1 MKNVTGVKRQVW
13 IYLVAAS
20 IISLLGFSCTRKN
33 SNVSKISLALPSYK
47 GKSSGQSKSSSS
59 SSVLSGQTKS
69 TNAITSKKLS
79 TQSEGGSW
87 EIEDATD
94 ISEIACYAV
103 FVGGPGLDYK
113 SCKNSEGIE
122 VVRFGQEA
130 GIFKPGQN
138 IELDVPSGKGR
149 RIFLIG
155 FKTDDTT
162 SFEHC
167 YDIFSTHA
175 SPPKEHLSTPL
186 IVGKATLDLAPGNAD
201 VNIVASL
208 TGSEKF
214 EDCSFFQGGG
224 SGGGGTNP
232 PPPVAENLFG
242 DGGDGDIVITST
254 GPSQSNVST
263 YGFFSGYTP
272 GYRGLP
278 STKIFGASRRIVGID
293 STGLILS
300 TSSSFTN
307 YEFEIGDEIL
317 FHVVSG
323 RSLIDPDLNACGGGL
338 HRGDFKFARVTNV
351 PGSTSIEIDHPIAPI
366 PAAINNSNLSAPI
379 SFSGYFC
386 HIQIIRVP
394 NFNQITVQ
402 PGAVHY
408 MLSGTYNWGDV
419 TGLTVFRAKS
429 LVLNSSSTLTIKS
442 DGSGFNA
449 TAFSDGGSLFGPGG
463 STGSANENGGGNE
476 PSSGGAGGGG
486 SAISAGGDGGANS
499 GSGGSAVD
507 YCVGPCSIYGGKKI
521 MYGGAGGGVNTVT
534 GGSGGGG
541 LLIFIGDIQGPGLLE
556 LKASGSQGS
565 SDRAGGGAGG
575 TIHLSAREIHSNIN
589 ASVNGGIGITGG
601 GSGGGGG
608 GAGGVSEVNYCASVS
623 STTVA
628 NLQTGASSSGGAG
641 GAGSTPDGNPG
652 LPGINLV
659 NDLQNYCSAY

>member
-1 MKNVTGVKRQVW
+1 VKNVTGVKRQVW

-47 GKSSGQSKSSSS
+47 GKSSGQSKSSST
-59 SSVLSGQTKS
+59 SSVLPGQTQS
-69 TNAITSKKLS
+69 TNAVTSKKLS
-79 TQSEGGSW
+79 TQSADGSW
-87 EIEDATD
+87 EIADATD

-149 RIFLIG
+149 RVFLIG

-162 SFEHC
+162 TFEHC
-167 YDIFSTHA
+167 YDIFGTQA
-175 SPPKEHLSTPL
+175 SPPKEHLSAPL
-186 IVGKATLDLAPGNAD
+186 IVGQATLDLAPGNAE

-232 PPPVAENLFG
+232 LPPVAENLFG

-272 GYRGLP
+272 GYRSLP
-278 STKIFGASRRIVGID
+278 SNKIFGASRRILGID
-293 STGLILS
+293 STGMILS

-317 FHVVSG
+317 FHVVAG
-323 RSLIDPDLNACGGGL
+323 RSLSDPDLNACGGGL
-338 HRGDFKFARVTNV
+338 HRGDFQFARVANV
-351 PGSTSIEIDHPIAPI
+351 PNSTTIEVDHPIAPI
-366 PAAINNSNLSAPI
+366 PAAIVNSNLSATI

-402 PGAVHY
+402 PGAVHQ
-408 MLSGTYNWGDV
+408 MLSGTYNWGDI
-419 TGLTVFRAKS
+419 TGLTVFRAKN
-429 LVLNSSSTLTIKS
+429 LLLNSSSTLTIKS
-442 DGSGFNA
+442 AGSGFNS
-449 TAFSDGGSLFGPGG
+449 TSFSDGGSLSGPGG
-463 STGSANENGGGNE
+463 STGSANENGGGNN
-476 PSSGGAGGGG
+476 PSVNGAGGGG
-486 SAISAGGDGGANS
+486 SAVSSGGDGGGHS
-499 GSGGSAVD
+499 GSGGNAVD
-507 YCVGPCSIYGGKKI
+507 YCIGPCSINGGKKI

-534 GGSGGGG
+534 GGSGGGA
-541 LLIFIGDIQGPGLLE
+541 LLVYIGNINGPGLLE
-556 LKASGSQGS
+556 LKAYGMQGS
-565 SDRAGGGAGG
+565 SNSAGGGAGG
-575 TIHLSAREIHSNIN
+575 TIHLSAREIHSTLNVN
-589 ASVNGGIGITGG
+589 ADGGMGLN

-608 GAGGVSEVNYCASVS
+608 GAGGVSEVNYCASMS
-623 STTVA
+623 STPVA
-628 NLQTGASSSGGAG
+628 ILLSNATSTGGPGGSGTSNGASGLAG
-641 GAGSTPDGNPG
+641 M
-652 LPGINLV
+652 NLV

>member
-1 MKNVTGVKRQVW
+1 MNKVTGVKRQVW
-13 IYLVAAS
+13 FSLVAATS
-20 IISLLGFSCTRKN
+20 MALLGFSCTRKN
-33 SNVSKISLALPSYK
+33 SNMSKISLALPSYK
-47 GKSSGQSKSSSS
+47 GNSSGLSKASSP
-59 SSVLSGQTKS
+59 LAKQTKS
-69 TNAITSKKLS
+69 TNTMASKILNA
-79 TQSEGGSW
+79 QSESGFW

-122 VVRFGQEA
+122 VVRFGREA

-138 IELDVPSGKGR
+138 IELEVPSGNGR

-162 SFEHC
+162 TFEHC
-167 YDIFSTHA
+167 HDVFGTQA
-175 SPPKEHLSTPL
+175 SPPKEHLSAPL
-186 IVGKATLDLAPGNAD
+186 IVGQTTLDLAPGNAE

-208 TGSEKF
+208 SGSQKF

-224 SGGGGTNP
+224 SGGGGTTP

-242 DGGDGDIVITST
+242 DGGDGDLVITST
-254 GPSQSNVST
+254 GPSQSNTST
-263 YGFFSGYTP
+263 YGFFSSYTP
-272 GYRGLP
+272 GYRALP
-278 STKIFGASRRIVGID
+278 SNKIFGASRRIVGID

-300 TSSSFTN
+300 TSSAFTD

-317 FHVVSG
+317 FHVASG

-338 HRGDFKFARVTNV
+338 HRGDFQFARVANV
-351 PGSTSIEIDHPIAPI
+351 PNSTTIEVDHPIAPI
-366 PAAINNSNLSAPI
+366 PAAIVNSNLSAPI

-402 PGAVHY
+402 PGAVHQ

-419 TGLTVFRAKS
+419 TGLTVFRAKN
-429 LVLNSSSTLTIKS
+429 LVLNSSSTLSIKS
-442 DGSGFNA
+442 VESGFNA
-449 TAFSDGGSLFGPGG
+449 TAFSDGGSLSGPGG
-463 STGSANENGGGNE
+463 STGSANENGGGNN
-476 PSSGGAGGGG
+476 PSVGGAGGGG
-486 SAISAGGDGGANS
+486 SAVSSGGDGGGHS
-499 GSGGSAVD
+499 GSGGNAVD
-507 YCVGPCSIYGGKKI
+507 YCIGPCSINGGKKI

-534 GGSGGGG
+534 GGSGGGA
-541 LLIFIGDIQGPGLLE
+541 LLVYVGNINGPGLLE
-556 LKASGSQGS
+556 LKAYGSQGS

-575 TIHLSAREIHSNIN
+575 TILLSSREIHSTLNVN
-589 ASVNGGIGITGG
+589 VNGGIGTTGG

-608 GAGGVSEVNYCASVS
+608 GAGGVSEVNYCASMS
-623 STTVA
+623 STPVA
-628 NLQTGASSSGGAG
+628 LLLSNATSTGGLGGS
-641 GAGSTPDGNPG
+641 GSTPNGAPG

-659 NDLQNYCSAY
+659 NDLQNYCSAF

>member
-1 MKNVTGVKRQVW
+1 MIKVAGVKRQVW
-13 IYLVAAS
+13 VSLVAVSSMA
-20 IISLLGFSCTRKN
+20 LLSFSCTRKN
-33 SNVSKISLALPSYK
+33 GNMSKISLALPSYK
-47 GKSSGQSKSSSS
+47 GKSSGLSKTSSP
-59 SSVLSGQTKS
+59 LARQPKS
-69 TNAITSKKLS
+69 TNAMTSRMLS
-79 TQSEGGSW
+79 AQSDGGIW

-122 VVRFGQEA
+122 VVRFGREA

-162 SFEHC
+162 TFEHC
-167 YDIFSTHA
+167 HDIFETQA
-175 SPPKEHLSTPL
+175 SPPKEHLSAPL
-186 IVGKATLDLAPGNAD
+186 IVGQTTLDLAPGNAE

-208 TGSEKF
+208 SDSEKF

-224 SGGGGTNP
+224 SGGGGTAP
-232 PPPVAENLFG
+232 LPPVAENLFG
-242 DGGDGDIVITST
+242 DGGDGDLVITSA
-254 GPSQSNVST
+254 GPSQSNTST
-263 YGFFSGYTP
+263 YGFFSSYTP
-272 GYRGLP
+272 GYRALP
-278 STKIFGASRRIVGID
+278 SNKTFGASRRIVGID
-293 STGLILS
+293 PTGLILS

-323 RSLIDPDLNACGGGL
+323 RSLTDPDLNACGGGL
-338 HRGDFKFARVTNV
+338 HRGDFQFARVANV
-351 PGSTSIEIDHPIAPI
+351 PDSTSIEVDHPIAPI
-366 PAAINNSNLSAPI
+366 PAAINNSNLSAAI

-386 HIQIIRVP
+386 HVQIIRVP

-402 PGAVHY
+402 PGAVHQ

-419 TGLTVFRAKS
+419 TGLTVFRAKN
-429 LVLNSSSTLTIKS
+429 LVLNSGSTLSIKAV
-442 DGSGFNA
+442 GSGFTA
-449 TAFSDGGSLFGPGG
+449 TSFSDGGSLSGPGG
-463 STGSANENGGGNE
+463 STGSANENGGGNN
-476 PSSGGAGGGG
+476 PSVGGAGGGG
-486 SAISAGGDGGANS
+486 SAVSSGGDGGGSA
-499 GSGGSAVD
+499 GSGGNAVD
-507 YCVGPCSIYGGKKI
+507 YCIGPCSINGGKKI
-521 MYGGAGGGVNTVT
+521 MYGGAGGGVNTVA

-541 LLIFIGDIQGPGLLE
+541 LLLFVGKIEGPGLLE

-589 ASVNGGIGITGG
+589 ANADGGIGITGG

-608 GAGGVSEVNYCASVS
+608 GAGGVSEVNYCASMS

-628 NLQTGASSSGGAG
+628 LLQSNATSTGGLGGS
-641 GAGSTPDGNPG
+641 GSTPNGVPG
-652 LPGINLV
+652 FAGMNLV
-659 NDLQNYCSAY
+659 YDLQNYCTAF